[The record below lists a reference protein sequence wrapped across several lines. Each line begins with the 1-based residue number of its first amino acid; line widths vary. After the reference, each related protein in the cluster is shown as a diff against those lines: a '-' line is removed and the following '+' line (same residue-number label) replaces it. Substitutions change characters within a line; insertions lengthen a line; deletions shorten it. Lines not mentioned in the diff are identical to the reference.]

1 MSKFIS
7 VCALPLFPAA
17 MVMASGL
24 DSSHLPLLTQ
34 TPSLSRTH
42 IAFTFAGEIWTVP
55 REGGEARRL
64 VSGLGMAMGPVFSPA
79 GTQLAFTA
87 TVDGNTDVYVV
98 PVVGGQPRRL
108 TYHPAP
114 DVALGWSPD
123 GTRILFSSMRST
135 PRDVPQLFTVP
146 AIGGQ
151 PTPLPLP
158 SGNDAVFS
166 PDGSHLAYSP
176 FDQWQPAW
184 KKYRGGQTARIWIA
198 NLADSKVTQIPRTN
212 SNDRSPMWVG
222 DSVYFLS
229 DREGPTTLYAC
240 DLKTQAVRKCI
251 PNDRGFDIASASAGP
266 GAIVYHQFG
275 SLRLYDLASGTT
287 RKVNVTIGAD
297 FPMTRPHMEK
307 VEPSQVLHAAL
318 SPSGKRAL
326 FEVRGDLLSVPAE
339 KGDAR
344 NLTQS
349 PGVAD
354 RDPAFSPDGKWVAWF
369 SDESGEYAM
378 HLRAPD
384 GLGPVKKVNLGS
396 PGSFFYSPRWSPDSR
411 KVAYTDKRMNLWV
424 VDIDHP
430 KPIKV
435 DQDLY
440 DTPLQNLDP
449 AWSSDS
455 RWVAYTK
462 QLPNHLHG
470 AFLYNLEDRKIRQV
484 SDGRSDVRSPRFDR
498 DGKHL
503 FFIASTNNGLANG
516 WLDMSSQGRPVA
528 GNVYAMVLRK
538 DLPSPV
544 VPESDEETAK
554 TDSPKEAKPDD
565 KEKDKK
571 AMEPV
576 RIDFEGL
583 DQRIVALP
591 FARAN
596 YSELDMGP
604 EGVLLAQSVPVA
616 LADEEA
622 LEMEGLLP
630 VTLTRL
636 DLKTRKT
643 EKLADG
649 IDGGSLTCSADGT
662 KMLFSIGKKWAI
674 APTDKP
680 VKSGEGAVKLEGADL
695 WVDPQAEWNQ
705 MYREAWRIERDFL
718 YDPNAH
724 GLDLKKAEKLY
735 AAFLPGLAH
744 RSDLNTLL
752 AEMTGHLSLGHT
764 FIRGGTMPR
773 QTPVSVG
780 LLGADFRV
788 VDGRFQVARI
798 LPGENWNPKL
808 QAPLTQPG
816 VNVKEGDFILAVNGQ
831 DIRTDRE
838 FYAAFLGTA
847 GKQTVLT
854 VADKA
859 DGTTSRSVTVVPVE
873 NEEALRL
880 RSWMEA
886 NRRRVDEATGGKV
899 AYVYIPDTA
908 EGGFANFNRYF
919 YSQVGRQ
926 AVILDERFNHGGNIA
941 DFIVDQL
948 KKTPQMINLSRE
960 GEEVVEPAQ
969 AIFGPKV
976 MIINQMSGSGGD
988 ALPWLYKKAGIG
1000 PLVGTRTWG
1009 GLVGI
1014 GGYPPLM
1021 DGGRITAPRWALYGT
1036 KGEWEVENIG
1046 IAPDIEVEQNPALM
1060 RQGQDPQLEKAIQ
1073 VVMDLLA
1080 KQPLATF
1087 KRAPIP
1093 DYKPV
1098 LPDSAQ

>member
-1 MSKFIS
+1 
-7 VCALPLFPAA
+7 
-17 MVMASGL
+17 MASGL
-24 DSSHLPLLTQ
+24 DSSSLPLLTQ
-34 TPSLSRTH
+34 TPALSRTH

-55 REGGEARRL
+55 RDGGEARRL
-64 VSGLGMAMGPVFSPA
+64 VSGLGRAMGPLFSPD
-79 GTQLAFTA
+79 GTQIAFTA
-87 TVDGNTDVYVV
+87 TVDGNADIYVV
-98 PVVGGQPRRL
+98 PVDGGQARRL
-108 TYHPAP
+108 TYHPAI
-114 DVALGWSPD
+114 DSALAWSSD
-123 GTRILFSSMRST
+123 GTRILFTSMRST
-135 PRDVPQLFTVP
+135 PRDLPQLFTVP
-146 AIGGQ
+146 AAGGQ

-158 SGNDAVFS
+158 SGNQAAFS
-166 PDGSHLAYSP
+166 PDGTQLAYSP
-176 FDQWQPAW
+176 FNQWQPDW
-184 KKYRGGQTARIWIA
+184 KKYRGGQTGRVWIA

-212 SNDRSPMWVG
+212 SNDRNPIWVG
-222 DSVYFLS
+222 DTVYFLS
-229 DREGPTTLYAC
+229 DREGPTTLFAY
-240 DLKTQAVRKCI
+240 DTKTQAVRKCI

-297 FPMTRPHMEK
+297 FPMIRPHLEK
-307 VEPSQVLHAAL
+307 VDPSQVLHAAL
-318 SPSGKRAL
+318 SPSGKRAV
-326 FEVRGDLLSVPAE
+326 FEVRGDLMSVPAE
-339 KGDAR
+339 KGDGR

-354 RDPAFSPDGKWVAWF
+354 RDPAFSPDGKWIAWF
-369 SDESGEYAM
+369 SDESGEYAL
-378 HLRAPD
+378 HLREPD
-384 GLGPVKKVNLGS
+384 GMGLVKLINLGT
-396 PGSFFYSPRWSPDSR
+396 PGSFFYSPRWSPDSQ

-424 VDIDHP
+424 VDIGHP

-435 DQDLY
+435 DQDLF

-455 RWVAYTK
+455 RWLAYSK
-462 QLPNHLHG
+462 QLPNHNHG
-470 AFLYNLEDRKIRQV
+470 AFLYNLEDRKIHQV
-484 SDGRSDVRSPRFDR
+484 TNGRSDVRSPRFDR

-503 FFIASTNNGLANG
+503 YFIASTDNGLANG
-516 WLDMSSQGRPVA
+516 WLDMSSQGRPTS

-544 VPESDEETAK
+544 APESDEETPK
-554 TDSPKEAKPDD
+554 TDKPKEAKPGDKD
-565 KEKDKK
+565 KEKK
-571 AMEPV
+571 AVEPV

-583 DQRIVALP
+583 DQRIVTLP
-591 FARAN
+591 FDRAN
-596 YSELDMGP
+596 YSELDLGP
-604 EGVLLAQSVPVA
+604 EGIILAQSVPEA
-616 LADEEA
+616 LSDEET
-622 LEMEGLLP
+622 MEIEGPLP

-636 DLKTRKT
+636 DMKTRKT
-643 EKLADG
+643 EKLAEG
-649 IDGGSLTCSADGT
+649 IDGGSLACSFDGT
-662 KMLFSIGKKWAI
+662 KMLFSMGKKWAI
-674 APTDKP
+674 APTDKALKP
-680 VKSGEGAVKLEGADL
+680 SEGAVKLEGSDL
-695 WVDPQAEWNQ
+695 WVDPKAEWAQ
-705 MYREAWRIERDFL
+705 MYHEAWRIERDFL

-724 GLDLKKAEKLY
+724 GLDLKKAERLY

-744 RSDLNTLL
+744 RSDLNTLF
-752 AEMTGHLSLGHT
+752 AEMTGHLTVGHT
-764 FIRGGTMPR
+764 FIRGGAMPKEA
-773 QTPVSVG
+773 PVKVG

-816 VNVKEGDFILAVNGQ
+816 VNVKEGNFILAVNGKE
-831 DIRTDRE
+831 IRADRE
-838 FYAAFLGTA
+838 FCAAFMGTA

-854 VADKA
+854 VAEKA
-859 DGTTSRSVTVVPVE
+859 DGTASRSVTVVPVE
-873 NEEALRL
+873 SEGALRL

-886 NRRRVDEATGGKV
+886 NRQRVDEATEGKV
-899 AYVYIPDTA
+899 AYVYLPDTA
-908 EGGFANFNRYF
+908 EGGFTNFNRYF
-919 YSQVGRQ
+919 YSQIGRK

-1014 GGYPPLM
+1014 GNYPLLM
-1021 DGGRITAPRWALYGT
+1021 DGGTITAPRWALYGT

-1073 VVMDLLA
+1073 VVMDMLT
-1080 KQPLATF
+1080 KQPPTTF

-1093 DYKPV
+1093 DFKPV
-1098 LPDSAQ
+1098 LPDSVQ